1 MISSSDSNAGESI
14 DLNRLSLKHN
24 KDSHH
29 VRQLADSKNKYQM
42 NNPLTEVISFKS
54 KNSSQQSN
62 PIKILPMSEEGNK
75 DNNFFHYQEEALN
88 ISTLK
93 DNATAQM
100 NNTSTYNNLTIT
112 NFDNNNISFNQDNK
126 NNILNISTYNN
137 NINLTNSDIHNQ
149 TVNNS
154 ILTLNPRNQGTTTKL
169 SNSIASI
176 SQIADL
182 DNDNNTKLRFINNN
196 NNSINVNNSHT
207 KKNNINNIGD
217 SNSNNINNNNNNAS
231 SMTFGSFAKKV
242 LKKEDTIIKNVLTSL
257 SNNNNV
263 NVVNNINSK
272 SMFFMPDRIQ
282 KLKHYFKV
290 ATKRINT
297 NQDEFINGIHV
308 AIQDNNLHR
317 IRALMLTKDN
327 QTMFKQQ
334 LSDPTVLNLMLV
346 QSRME
351 ILNEVLKDPFY
362 KLDGTF
368 VFEYLSKKL
377 KQKGQ
382 LLEDIDNISQ
392 FISNVVK
399 YKLYRKSLTRVLGW
413 FIICLGFNDTFVSLV
428 KANEKEYSLECI
440 QFNQFETDDDIRNY
454 FEEPANYRRVLI
466 LCLKEKLEHLA
477 IELIIY
483 HGSLENSEVIE
494 SAIQFNSK
502 MFLRYIWEATSC
514 GKKNLEL
521 PAHSRRSR
529 RSVIMSSSD
538 MHSHSHHHHQHQQ
551 QEATQMEGGGG
562 GGGGVQKKKSHI
574 FTMFEASMKQT
585 IFNKGNSVFMISD
598 LIDKIY
604 KIGNKELIVEIVL
617 LWKFLDKDRN
627 LLQALL
633 NNKSYDEIS
642 ILLYRYPY
650 STHWKF
656 TENNFKDIIE
666 NNGLDLILLCLHDV
680 ECRAILENTSIQDTI
695 VSQYLSEGEKMY
707 YGAEMLSYISKT
719 SFDLSLVPKLL
730 NTINMSIKKSKIV
743 NCHSPVLTC
752 LLLCEF
758 ISYLGEI
765 SVHFETK
772 CRRTR
777 EDLMIFCRNVQEA
790 KPNDQYVKFL
800 LGQKDSRG
808 RAAYHIAAEIEA
820 YAVLQSPEVGT
831 IVNKMWVG
839 KISFDSFFDYSS
851 IYRFISNQN
860 PDETNPFKSFKAMDS
875 AKSYFHQLALWKES
889 CSIRFIPE
897 SVLTVLLII
906 LYNLFIYFLVITKS
920 VMANTNELSS
930 GMQVML
936 ITYII
941 WVICIALNTPL
952 QVLYCYL
959 SDKRKYS
966 LDRWGIIDI
975 CLFFACFFLL
985 IDTEKVFPS
994 RDDKGNIIPSNGK
1007 SDFAFILRATILSI
1021 NNVLVWLRIT
1031 SILITY
1037 RELGP
1042 LIRMI
1047 YQLSI
1052 YICQYLVVIIIIMI
1066 CFATFFTTV
1075 FFRVSQSFSSYLV
1088 TFTTLFQGFLNNSD
1102 CFDFTSYKL
1111 FGAVSVLIFVT
1122 ACGLVLVN
1130 GPIALLSN
1138 KYTQLSKVVDAAHRS
1153 VLITYYR
1160 RFKWDKNYGYLIF
1173 FAPPLSVLNF
1183 ITMPINILF
1192 RKNMKVSKEVTI
1204 GDKTSATI
1212 AHNEKLCAQTARQQ
1226 LFNQKICKV
1235 YFSLFYFPVIALCS
1249 LICNIIFIPIGYII
1263 GFGKCISS
1271 PLTGN
1276 AISWSNGVILFCW
1289 IICGPFMLVFRVV
1302 IDLFDM
1308 THTIFVEPSSSEK
1321 ESEKGYLKEAKNFRE
1336 EIKNFITFIHKR
1348 EKSEQNDLNS
1358 IFLDYLEYEH
1368 IKRAEMDEEMK
1379 RETQQFNRLR
1389 KEDKTQSKNHNI
1401 LSLMYGKKSNKGN
1414 NNLKSSFEFEN
1425 DIYYEMKMR
1434 NVIIIQI
1441 LQNFVI
1447 KGERNDIFIVDIE
1460 KMKML
1465 LPLTMNINNAYM
1477 KKLLYTNI
1485 TILNRAVAKKKSKAN
1500 PFLQHKMLNVI
1511 ASSVIRLNSLI
1522 DGELHS
1528 DPLQTDE
1535 AKAKYGVD
1543 IQDNEDNFFT
1553 EIADLLEKMEIDITD
1568 SITKEEKMLYEE
1580 ERKTHG
1586 LLNHHQHHRSTN
1598 EDKEEDDE
1606 NLLP

>member
-1 MISSSDSNAGESI
+1 MKAF
-14 DLNRLSLKHN
+14 
-24 KDSHH
+24 
-29 VRQLADSKNKYQM
+29 ADSKNKYQM

-62 PIKILPMSEEGNK
+62 PVKILPMSEEGNK
-75 DNNFFHYQEEALN
+75 DNNFFHYQEEPLN
-88 ISTLK
+88 ISTIK
-93 DNATAQM
+93 DCAAAQM
-100 NNTSTYNNLTIT
+100 NNTSNFNNLTIT
-112 NFDNNNISFNQDNK
+112 NYDNNNISFNQDNK
-126 NNILNISTYNN
+126 NNLLNISTYNIN
-137 NINLTNSDIHNQ
+137 NNLTNSEIHNQ

-154 ILTLNPRNQGTTTKL
+154 ILTLNPRNQSANGPTTKL

-182 DNDNNTKLRFINNN
+182 ENDNAKLKFMNN
-196 NNSINVNNSHT
+196 NNSTNNYAQ
-207 KKNNINNIGD
+207 NNNTSKANNAND
-217 SNSNNINNNNNNAS
+217 NTNSNNAS
-231 SMTFGSFAKKV
+231 VTFGSFAKKV

-263 NVVNNINSK
+263 NVNNLNSK

-290 ATKRINT
+290 ATKRINS
-297 NQDEFINGIHV
+297 NQEEFVNGIHV

-327 QTMFKQQ
+327 QSMFKRQ
-334 LSDPTVLNLMLV
+334 LSDPTMLNLMLV

-351 ILNEVLKDPFY
+351 MLNEVLKDPFY

-399 YKLYRKSLTRVLGW
+399 YSLYPKSLTRVLGW

-428 KANEKEYSLECI
+428 KANEKEYSLEYI

-521 PAHSRRSR
+521 PSHSRKSR
-529 RSVIMSSSD
+529 KSMFVPEMY
-538 MHSHSHHHHQHQQ
+538 SHHH
-551 QEATQMEGGGG
+551 QEALHTE
-562 GGGGVQKKKSHI
+562 GVQKKKSHI

-585 IFNKGNSVFMISD
+585 IFNKGNFVFMISD

-604 KIGNKELIVEIVL
+604 KNGNKELIVEIVS

-650 STHWKF
+650 NTHWKF

-666 NNGLDLILLCLHDV
+666 NCGLDLILLCLHDA
-680 ECRAILENTSIQDTI
+680 ECRTILENHSIQETI

-719 SFDLSLVPKLL
+719 SFDLSLVSKLL
-730 NTINMSIKKSKIV
+730 NTIKLSIKKSKIV

-777 EDLMIFCRNVQEA
+777 EDLMLFCRNVQEA

-831 IVNKMWVG
+831 IVNKMWAG
-839 KISFDSFFDYSS
+839 KISYDSIFDYSS

-875 AKSYFHQLALWKES
+875 SKSYFHQLALWKES

-897 SVLTVLLII
+897 SVLTVLLIV
-906 LYNLFIYFLVITKS
+906 LYNLFIYFLVINKS

-936 ITYII
+936 ITYIV

-952 QVLYCYL
+952 QILYCYL

-975 CLFFACFFLL
+975 CLVFACFFLL
-985 IDTEKVFPS
+985 LDTEKVFPS
-994 RDDKGNIIPSNGK
+994 HDDKGHIVPSNGT

-1052 YICQYLVVIIIIMI
+1052 YICQYLVVFIIIMI

-1111 FGAVSVLIFVT
+1111 FGAVSVLLFVT

-1183 ITMPINILF
+1183 ITMPINIFF
-1192 RKNMKVSKEVTI
+1192 RKNVKVSKEITI
-1204 GDKTSATI
+1204 SDKTSATI

-1235 YFSLFYFPVIALCS
+1235 YFSLFYFPVIVICGLV
-1249 LICNIIFIPIGYII
+1249 CNIIFIPIGYIV
-1263 GFGKCISS
+1263 GFGKCISN
-1271 PLTGN
+1271 PITGN
-1276 AISWSNGVILFCW
+1276 SMSWSNGVILFCW
-1289 IICGPFMLVFRVV
+1289 ILCGPFMLVFRVI

-1308 THTIFVEPSSSEK
+1308 IHTIFVESSASEK
-1321 ESEKGYLKEAKNFRE
+1321 ESEKGYFKEAKNFSE

-1368 IKRAEMDEEMK
+1368 IKREELDEEMK
-1379 RETQQFNRLR
+1379 RESQQFNKFR
-1389 KEDKTQSKNHNI
+1389 KDNKTQSKNHNI
-1401 LSLMYGKKSNKGN
+1401 LSLMYGKKSSKGS
-1414 NNLKSSFEFEN
+1414 NNLKSAFEFGN
-1425 DIYYEMKMR
+1425 DNYYETKMR

-1447 KGERNDIFIVDIE
+1447 KGERNDIFIVDID

-1485 TILNRAVAKKKSKAN
+1485 TTLNKAVAKKKNKSN

-1522 DGELHS
+1522 DGELNS

-1568 SITKEEKMLYEE
+1568 SIAKEEKMLYEE
-1580 ERKTHG
+1580 ERKTHNHI
-1586 LLNHHQHHRSTN
+1586 NHHQHHRSTN